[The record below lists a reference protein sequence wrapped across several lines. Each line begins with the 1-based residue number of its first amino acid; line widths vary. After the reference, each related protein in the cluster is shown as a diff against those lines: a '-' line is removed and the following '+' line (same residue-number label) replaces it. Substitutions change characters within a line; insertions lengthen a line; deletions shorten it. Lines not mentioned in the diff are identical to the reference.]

1 MTHGRHRS
9 NELTPELVLRAYA
22 AGIFPMAES
31 RDDPG
36 IFWVDP
42 RLRGILPLDTFHIP
56 KSLRKTLRKGVF
68 RITTDTAFEAVID
81 MCARRPET
89 WINHVIE
96 RAYVELH
103 EKGFAHSIE
112 CWKDGKLVGGL
123 YGIALGAAFFG
134 ESMFSTCRDASKAA
148 LVNLVARLRLGRFRL
163 LDTQF
168 VTEHL
173 RQFGADEIACRHYL
187 ERLEDAIGHRGVFS
201 RQVPDEEIDREINRI
216 IDGEPPAY
224 STAYSTT

>member
-1 MTHGRHRS
+1 MTYGRNR
-9 NELTPELVLRAYA
+9 NDDLTPELVLRAYA

-42 RLRGILPLDTFHIP
+42 RLRGVLPLDRFHIP
-56 KSLRKTLRKGVF
+56 KSLRKTLRKKVF
-68 RITTDTAFEAVID
+68 DITTDTAFEAVIAA
-81 MCARRPET
+81 CAKRPET

-103 EKGFAHSIE
+103 HKGFAHSVE
-112 CWKDGKLVGGL
+112 CWKDGRLVGGL

-168 VTEHL
+168 VTDHL

-187 ERLEDAIGHRGVFS
+187 ERLEVAIGHRGVYS
-201 RQVPDEEIDREINRI
+201 RQTPEGEIEREIDRI
-216 IDGEPPAY
+216 IDGEPLDY
-224 STAYSTT
+224 STA